1 MEIKA
6 SVLKQV
12 LSEVLPFTKQ
22 NSSVVDFTQVHFT
35 KSKAY
40 AFNGEIGLILDLT
53 FEVPSAFTVS
63 PHALNKLVSQF
74 SDEEL
79 VTLSIKDSK
88 LKIACGNL
96 KATFTLSTEKY
107 SSVQDLPEQGETISI
122 SDFPERLS
130 RSNFCCATDAFK
142 ENLQG
147 VFITQE
153 AVFATDGRRFYY
165 EQGKSSKELVV
176 PSFLWKILLKEK
188 ESPLLVFTS
197 SNKIGLRFTG
207 KTLLAQQVSHQSPN
221 AKALVDQQVALQT
234 SSVITYD
241 SSVFKKELIKLLVL
255 NQDINRVVTLSYID
269 NSTIQIENKESS
281 TSSANAIIKCSVTKE
296 FTPVNFQGEHLK
308 DAVSQFVELQIKGE
322 KDPILFSD
330 NKSVHILSRIKN
342 F

>member
-6 SVLKQV
+6 SILKQI

-22 NSSVVDFTQVHFT
+22 NSSVADFMQVHFT

-79 VTLSIKDSK
+79 VTLTIKDSK
-88 LKIACGNL
+88 LKVVCGNL

-107 SSVQDLPEQGETISI
+107 SSVQNLPEQGDSISI
-122 SDFPERLS
+122 SDFQGRLS
-130 RSNFCCATDAFK
+130 RSNFCCAIDAFK

-147 VFITQE
+147 VFVTQE
-153 AVFATDGRRFYY
+153 AIFATDGRRFYY
-165 EQGKSSKELVV
+165 EQGKSSKELVI
-176 PSFLWKILLKEK
+176 PNFLWKILLREK
-188 ESPLLVFTS
+188 ETPLLVFTN

-207 KTLLAQQVSHQSPN
+207 KTLLAQQVTHQIPK
-221 AKALVDQQVALQT
+221 AKSLVDQQVALET
-234 SSVITYD
+234 VSTITYD
-241 SSVFKKELIKLLVL
+241 SSVFRKELIKLLAV
-255 NQDINRVVTLSYID
+255 NQDTNRFVTLSYID

-281 TSSANAIIKCSVTKE
+281 TSSANAIIKCSVTNE
-296 FTPVNFQGEHLK
+296 FTPINFQGEHLK

-330 NKSVHILSRIKN
+330 SKSVHILSRIKN